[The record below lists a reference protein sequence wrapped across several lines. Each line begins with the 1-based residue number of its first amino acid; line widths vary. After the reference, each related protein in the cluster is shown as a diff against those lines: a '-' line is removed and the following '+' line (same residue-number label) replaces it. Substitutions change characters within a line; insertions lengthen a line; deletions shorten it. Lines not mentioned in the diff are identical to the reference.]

1 MYDTERQAQSVSDNH
16 SISTA
21 NATDDR
27 CSQLKQII
35 QNFIDPDFQK
45 EKKKAEAAKKK
56 AERENKAAAGTK
68 TSGQAQNN
76 NSTGDPSDDHINL
89 GVNTPPEQESSTI
102 AGNEMGSNPQ
112 EISEDEQFKNFA
124 KGWLKKKS
132 AEALR
137 IKTSPNATHVLKG
150 THPDAQ
156 GSNLCCNPTT
166 MNDHQF
172 IGTWC
177 LKGESFDDLVDVAP
191 PDASL
196 HKLIRFLG
204 QQCDNG
210 KVQRLAKSGDADF
223 KSALEMLTGDKQ
235 TVEEFIKNV
244 PEISTCDDLR
254 SDYLAKQVYWCFGDD
269 PTEDIQ
275 YHLLSP
281 MYGTSLAHYA
291 YTVIH
296 NDGRDAC
303 NARSNK
309 QYSADEA
316 CYYPNL
322 AAQKLGGSN
331 PINVSYLNAKRGG
344 INYLLP
350 SIPPRWESTEVRL
363 PFGRN
368 SVFALLGRQQDV
380 FFAVR
385 ELKRVLESNPRRNQ
399 DTRKQITGLLD
410 QILLKL
416 SEYVLQLS
424 SLPPG
429 WSADRRCHLA
439 EAERLWL
446 DPGRCVIDA
455 NFASTWYGTKW
466 EEEIDHRFANW
477 LNHELGENLP
487 MGDIEHEVLKRVIR
501 KTARRRTLF
510 DGGA

>member
-1 MYDTERQAQSVSDNH
+1 MYDTERQAQRVSDNH
-16 SISTA
+16 SINTA

-27 CSQLKQII
+27 CSQLEQII
-35 QNFIDPDFQK
+35 QNFIDRDFPK
-45 EKKKAEAAKKK
+45 AKKK
-56 AERENKAAAGTK
+56 AKGEGKEDAGTK
-68 TSGQAQNN
+68 TSSQAQSN
-76 NSTGDPSDDHINL
+76 NSAGPSDDHINL

-102 AGNEMGSNPQ
+102 AGNEMGSDPQ

-124 KGWLKKKS
+124 KGWLKQKS
-132 AEALR
+132 AEAPR
-137 IKTSPNATHVLKG
+137 IKTSPYATHVSKG
-150 THPDAQ
+150 THP
-156 GSNLCCNPTT
+156 GSKGSDLFCDPTT
-166 MNDHQF
+166 MGDHQF
-172 IGTWC
+172 IGSWC
-177 LKGESFDDLVDVAP
+177 LKGDSFDDLVDVAL

-196 HKLIRFLG
+196 HKLIRFLKEKCG
-204 QQCDNG
+204 NDD
-210 KVQRLAKSGDADF
+210 VWTLA
-223 KSALEMLTGDKQ
+223 KSALETLTGDKQ

-244 PEISTCDDLR
+244 SEIPTCDDLR
-254 SDYLAKQVYWCFGDD
+254 SDGLAKQVYWCIGDD
-269 PTEDIQ
+269 PTEDSQ

-281 MYGTSLAHYA
+281 MYGSSLAQYV
-291 YTVIH
+291 YKVI
-296 NDGRDAC
+296 NEDGRDAR

-309 QYSADEA
+309 QYSDDEA

-322 AAQKLGGSN
+322 ATQNLGGSN
-331 PINVSYLNAKRGG
+331 PINVSYLNSKRVG

-350 SIPPRWESTEVRL
+350 SLPPRWESTEVRP

-368 SVFALLGRQQDV
+368 SVFALLGRQQAV

-399 DTRKQITGLLD
+399 DTRQQITDLLG
-410 QILLKL
+410 QILFEL
-416 SEYVLQLS
+416 SEYVLQLF

-429 WSADRRCHLA
+429 WSADRRCRLA

-446 DPGRCVIDA
+446 DPRRCVIDA

-510 DGGA
+510 GGGA